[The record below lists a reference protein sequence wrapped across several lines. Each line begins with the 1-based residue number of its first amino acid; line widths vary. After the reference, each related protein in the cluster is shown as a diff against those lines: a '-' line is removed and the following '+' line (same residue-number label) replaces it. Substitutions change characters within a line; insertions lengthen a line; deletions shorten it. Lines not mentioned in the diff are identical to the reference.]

1 MRLAPVVVTNFLV
14 KCLPVFL
21 AAIVCVSLGGCN
33 SDTYSDAIRYLVRTD
48 PLVMSAPEDLGVER
62 PEPDRP
68 GQLPLMSAKELLE
81 LPNPFYQNLAD
92 AEKANL
98 IKSGKL
104 RDPNLLSAMDRKNLQ
119 ANLDQFFGG
128 RPNRPRPGVDGDAV
142 KKLRLDEKT
151 LARGSALY
159 RVHCLH
165 CHGVTGNGRG
175 PTSRWV
181 NPHPRDYRQGLFK
194 FQSVDQLGGT
204 RKPSRDDL
212 LRTLTQGV
220 EGTSMPSFGLLKHD
234 ELEHLVSYV
243 IHLSI
248 RGEAEF
254 QTLKSA
260 YDYKAESNTLVPR
273 DSSEPLETLL
283 SFVTKL
289 GKDWVDA
296 QEKAIVIEPRTDDP
310 KAMAASIHRG
320 HALFQADDALLA
332 KAFPKAK
339 ASDLNNLKGA
349 SCVKCHKD
357 YGRQANFKFDAWG
370 TLVRAAN
377 LTKGNY
383 RGGRRPVDLYYRVHS
398 GINGSG
404 MVPFGS
410 ILNSEQI
417 WDVVNFV
424 RLLPYP
430 EMLRKDYGITIK

>member
-1 MRLAPVVVTNFLV
+1 VRLAPVVL
-14 KCLPVFL
+14 KSLPVCL
-21 AAIVCVSLGGCN
+21 AVTLSILLGGCT

-48 PLVMSAPEDLGVER
+48 PLVMDAENLGPER

-68 GQLPLMSAKELLE
+68 GQLPLMSAKDLLE

-98 IKSGKL
+98 VKTGKL
-104 RDPNLLSAMDRKNLQ
+104 RDPNLLTAVDRKNLQ
-119 ANLDQFFGG
+119 ANLDQFFGS
-128 RPNRPRPGVDGDAV
+128 RPNRPRPGVDSEAIR
-142 KKLRLDEKT
+142 KLRLDEQT
-151 LARGSALY
+151 LAKGSALY
-159 RVHCLH
+159 RVQCLH

-194 FQSVDQLGGT
+194 FQSIDQVAGI

-212 LRTLTQGV
+212 MRTLVRGV
-220 EGTSMPSFGLLKHD
+220 EGTSMPSFGLLNHED
-234 ELEHLVSYV
+234 LELLVSYV

-248 RGEAEF
+248 RGETEF
-254 QTLKSA
+254 QTLKNA
-260 YDYKAESNTLVPR
+260 YDYKVEANALVPR
-273 DSSEPLETLL
+273 SSSEPLDTIE
-283 SFVTKL
+283 SFVAKL

-296 QEKAIVIEPRTDDP
+296 QDKAIVIEPKDDDP
-310 KAMAASIHRG
+310 KSRAESVHRG
-320 HALFQADDALLA
+320 HALFMAEDALLT
-332 KAFPKAK
+332 KAFPAAK
-339 ASDLNNLKGA
+339 AADLNNLKGA

-357 YGRQANFKFDAWG
+357 FGRQANFKFDSWG

-377 LTKGNY
+377 LTTGNY
-383 RGGRRPVDLYYRVHS
+383 RGGSRPVDLYFRVHS

-404 MVPFGS
+404 MVAFGS
-410 ILNSEQI
+410 ILKSEQI

-430 EMLRKDYGITIK
+430 EMLRKEFGINIR

>member
-1 MRLAPVVVTNFLV
+1 MRLAPVVL
-14 KCLPVFL
+14 KSLPVCL
-21 AAIVCVSLGGCN
+21 AVTLSILLGGCT

-48 PLVMSAPEDLGVER
+48 PLVMDAENLGPER

-68 GQLPLMSAKELLE
+68 GQLPLMSAKDLLE

-98 IKSGKL
+98 VKTGKL
-104 RDPNLLSAMDRKNLQ
+104 RDPNLLTAVDRKNLQ
-119 ANLDQFFGG
+119 ANLDQFFGS
-128 RPNRPRPGVDGDAV
+128 RPNRPRPGVDSEAIR
-142 KKLRLDEKT
+142 KLRLDEQT
-151 LARGSALY
+151 LAKGSALY
-159 RVHCLH
+159 RVQCLH

-194 FQSVDQLGGT
+194 FQSIDQVAGI

-212 LRTLTQGV
+212 MRTLVRGV
-220 EGTSMPSFGLLKHD
+220 EGTSMPSFGLLNHED
-234 ELEHLVSYV
+234 LELLVSYV

-248 RGEAEF
+248 RGETEF
-254 QTLKSA
+254 QTLKNA
-260 YDYKAESNTLVPR
+260 YDYKVEANALVPR
-273 DSSEPLETLL
+273 SSSEPLDTIE
-283 SFVTKL
+283 SFVAKL

-296 QEKAIVIEPRTDDP
+296 QDKAIVIEPKDDDP
-310 KAMAASIHRG
+310 KSRAESVHRG
-320 HALFQADDALLA
+320 HALFMAEDALLT
-332 KAFPKAK
+332 KAFPAAK
-339 ASDLNNLKGA
+339 AADLNNLKGA

-357 YGRQANFKFDAWG
+357 FGRQANFKFDSWG

-377 LTKGNY
+377 LTTGNY
-383 RGGRRPVDLYYRVHS
+383 RGGSRPVDLYFRVHS

-404 MVPFGS
+404 MVAFGS
-410 ILNSEQI
+410 ILKSEQI

-430 EMLRKDYGITIK
+430 EMLRKEFGINIR